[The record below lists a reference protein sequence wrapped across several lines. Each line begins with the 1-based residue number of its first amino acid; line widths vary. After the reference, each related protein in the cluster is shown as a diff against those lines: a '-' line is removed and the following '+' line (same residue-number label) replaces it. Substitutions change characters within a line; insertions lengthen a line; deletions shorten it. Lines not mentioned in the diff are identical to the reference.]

1 MICAYGKYFLKKQ
14 HEDYNYIKIHHGFP
28 KKQFQIL
35 KNPGPEH
42 GMIWFGRGRHPG
54 AAGEKRNTAS
64 MKTAER
70 QLKNRNRQTN
80 QEKRID
86 R

>member
-1 MICAYGKYFLKKQ
+1 
-14 HEDYNYIKIHHGFP
+14 
-28 KKQFQIL
+28 
-35 KNPGPEH
+35 
-42 GMIWFGRGRHPG
+42 MIWFGRGRHPG
-54 AAGEKRNTAS
+54 AAGEKCNTAS